1 MFEQVRQLL
10 AHQFE
15 VDENTIT
22 MDTNIAGR
30 ISGADSLDVVE
41 LVMSIEDAFG
51 ITIEDEKAAELTTVR
66 RVVDY
71 LDEGTL
77 EHMHKK
83 SRQPVLPAFFYFWK
97 AIVIDESGRSG

>member
-22 MDTNIAGR
+22 MDTNIADDL
-30 ISGADSLDVVE
+30 GADSLDVVE

-51 ITIEDEKAAELTTVR
+51 ITIEDEKGGRADHRPSGRGLPREERLRSCTKKQAA
-66 RVVDY
+66 
-71 LDEGTL
+71 G
-77 EHMHKK
+77 
-83 SRQPVLPAFFYFWK
+83 AACFFYFWK
-97 AIVIDESGRSG
+97 CNSD

>member
-22 MDTNIAGR
+22 MDTNIADDL
-30 ISGADSLDVVE
+30 GADSLDVVE
-41 LVMSIEDAFG
+41 LVMSIEDASVRSW
-51 ITIEDEKAAELTTVR
+51 ITSR
-66 RVVDY
+66 R
-71 LDEGTL
+71 TL
-77 EHMHKK
+77 EILRKR
-83 SRQPVLPAFFYFWK
+83 SRQPVLPAFFISGN

>member
-22 MDTNIAGR
+22 MDTNLADDL
-30 ISGADSLDVVE
+30 GADSLDVVE
-41 LVMSIEDAFG
+41 LVMSIEDTFG

-66 RVVDY
+66 QVVDY
-71 LDEGTL
+71 LE
-77 EHMHKK
+77 KN
-83 SRQPVLPAFFYFWK
+83 A
-97 AIVIDESGRSG
+97 

>member
-22 MDTNIAGR
+22 MDTNIADDL
-30 ISGADSLDVVE
+30 GADSLDVVE

-51 ITIEDEKAAELTTVR
+51 ITIEDEKAELTTVR

-71 LDEGTL
+71 LE
-77 EHMHKK
+77 KN
-83 SRQPVLPAFFYFWK
+83 A
-97 AIVIDESGRSG
+97 

>member
-22 MDTNIAGR
+22 MDTNIADDL
-30 ISGADSLDVVE
+30 GADSLDVVE

-66 RVVDY
+66 QVVDY
-71 LDEGTL
+71 LEIL
-77 EHMHKK
+77 RKR
-83 SRQPVLPAFFYFWK
+83 SRQPVLPAFFISGN

>member
-22 MDTNIAGR
+22 MDTNIADDL
-30 ISGADSLDVVE
+30 GADS
-41 LVMSIEDAFG
+41 VMSIEDAFG

-66 RVVDY
+66 QVVDY
-71 LDEGTL
+71 LE
-77 EHMHKK
+77 KN
-83 SRQPVLPAFFYFWK
+83 A
-97 AIVIDESGRSG
+97 